1 MQSQCKFSSYPQ
13 WVANILNYFYYDSL
27 SLFFTLHEELSTWQL
42 EILSR
47 LGNFNFFSSNEDLY
61 QDIYVYFEASFVVSS
76 KDCFLFCDLGKVVW
90 PFKLFHPYL
99 LCLKSLIAITFKY
112 LCRSPLACIV
122 RFIKLTA
129 SDSFTS
135 FIVCIVLLT
144 ACTFVCSS
152 EVDVDHRSSL

>member
-1 MQSQCKFSSYPQ
+1 MQILLIPPMGRKYLELFLPWFSVSFLYSS
-13 WVANILNYFYYDSL
+13 WGIVYM
-27 SLFFTLHEELSTWQL
+27 T
-42 EILSR
+42 
-47 LGNFNFFSSNEDLY
+47 NFISSNEDLY

-90 PFKLFHPYL
+90 PFKLLHSYL
-99 LCLKSLIAITFKY
+99 LCLKSLIEITFKY

-135 FIVCIVLLT
+135 FIVCIVVLT